1 MLRRMTISSELQRLF
16 PSHFRVLILDNEVT
30 LDAFVTDPP
39 LPWARLV
46 ASGGSY
52 RIADDY
58 PTALTMAE
66 ADREEMNWDK
76 VSDFTIAAA
85 LQELAGGIDLIA
97 FGNNAAQGF
106 PLANALPAALRP
118 LGVIVYGRSLPE
130 QPAYEKIGYGH
141 FCARTDLLSIITDR
155 ASAAGKP
162 AALGFINTIEHN
174 DRNYHIPW
182 NG

>member
-1 MLRRMTISSELQRLF
+1 MTISSELLCLF
-16 PSHFRVLILDNEVT
+16 EPKFRVLILDNEVT

-46 ASGGSY
+46 ATGGAY
-52 RIADDY
+52 RIADGY

-76 VSDFTIAAA
+76 VSNITITTD
-85 LQELAGGIDLIA
+85 LQNIADSVDLIA

-106 PLANALPAALRP
+106 PLANALPAALRDR
-118 LGVIVYGRSLPE
+118 GVIIYGRSLPE
-130 QPAYEKIGYGH
+130 QPAYEQIGYSQ
-141 FCARTDLLSIITDR
+141 FCARTDLLSIIEAK
-155 ASAAGKP
+155 ASAASRP
-162 AALGFINTIEHN
+162 VALAFINTIEHN
-174 DRNYHIPW
+174 DQNYHVPW

>member
-1 MLRRMTISSELQRLF
+1 MTISSELLRLF
-16 PSHFRVLILDNEVT
+16 EPNFRVLILDNEVT

-46 ASGGSY
+46 ATGGAY

-76 VSDFTIAAA
+76 VSDITITTD
-85 LQELAGGIDLIA
+85 LQNLAESVDLIA
-97 FGNNAAQGF
+97 FGNNATQGF
-106 PLANALPAALRP
+106 PLANALPAALRDR
-118 LGVIVYGRSLPE
+118 GVIIYGRSLPE
-130 QPAYEKIGYGH
+130 QPAYEQIGYSQ
-141 FCARTDLLSIITDR
+141 FCARTDLLSIIEAK
-155 ASAAGKP
+155 ASAAGRP
-162 AALGFINTIEHN
+162 AALAFINTIEHN
-174 DRNYHIPW
+174 DQNYHVPW